1 MKLEQENV
9 RLPNS
14 AKGRSLAFASVLSDW
29 SLDIGEI
36 EVLRVQLTAAR
47 KREVELERRLERSKQ
62 LQKIKT
68 EICELQLGEEPSSRA
83 STSLQ
88 SPGALAQLH
97 GIRDNAKGGASP
109 GLIVRS
115 LV

>member
-1 MKLEQENV
+1 MKLEQEDV
-9 RLPNS
+9 RLPNL
-14 AKGRSLAFASVLSDW
+14 AKGRSPASTSVLSDW
-29 SLDIGEI
+29 YLDIGGI

-68 EICELQLGEEPSSRA
+68 EICEPQLSEEPSSRA
-83 STSLQ
+83 STPLQ
-88 SPGALAQLH
+88 SPGALALLH
-97 GIRDNAKGGASP
+97 GIWDNAKGGASP
-109 GLIVRS
+109 GLMVRS